1 MTYKQA
7 VTDLIK
13 KRFSC
18 RNYRPQPVAAE
29 EQEQLRQFLST
40 LQTGPLGSS
49 ARFEL
54 IAAMEDD
61 AKALKGLGTYG
72 FIKNPRGF
80 IAGAM
85 RNGEKNFEDLGYML
99 ESAVLFATD
108 LGLGTCWLGGSF
120 AKSNFARRIA
130 LRPDETLPVV
140 IALGYD
146 AGEKRRIDAFIRQ
159 SAGSDHRLS
168 WEKLFFAGKFGAPLA
183 REDAG
188 DYTVPL
194 EMVRIGPSA
203 SNKQP
208 WRIVKDGNRWHFYL
222 QRTPGYNKPL
232 LGLVHIPDLQ
242 RLDIGI
248 AMSHFALT
256 SGELG
261 LNGKWVNARPTISLP
276 DALTEYA
283 VSWQEG

>member
-18 RNYRPQPVAAE
+18 RNYRPQPVAAG

-49 ARFEL
+49 ARIEL
-54 IAAMEDD
+54 IAATEDD

-85 RNGEKNFEDLGYML
+85 PDGEKNLEDLGYML

-159 SAGSDHRLS
+159 SAGSDHRLD

-183 REDAG
+183 RDDAG
-188 DYTVPL
+188 DYAVPL
-194 EMVRIGPSA
+194 EMVRLGPSA

-222 QRTPGYNKPL
+222 QRTPGYSKPL

-261 LNGKWVNARPTISLP
+261 LNGKWVNAQPNISLP
-276 DALTEYA
+276 DALTEYV

>member
-1 MTYKQA
+1 MVYKKA

-18 RNYRPQPVAAE
+18 RNYHPRPVAAE

-40 LQTGPLGSS
+40 LQTGPLGAS
-49 ARFEL
+49 ARVEL
-54 IAAMEDD
+54 IAATEDD

-85 RNGEKNFEDLGYML
+85 RDGEKNLEDFGYML

-130 LRPDETLPVV
+130 LHPDETLPVV
-140 IALGYD
+140 ISLGYD
-146 AGEKRRIDAFIRQ
+146 AGEKRRIDAYIRQ
-159 SAGSDHRLS
+159 SAGSDHRLD

-183 REDAG
+183 RGDAG
-188 DYTVPL
+188 DYAVPL
-194 EMVRIGPSA
+194 DMVRLGPSA

-208 WRIVKDGNRWHFYL
+208 WRIVKKETRWHFYL
-222 QRTPGYNKPL
+222 QRTPGYSKPL
-232 LGLVHIPDLQ
+232 LGLIRIPDLQ

-261 LNGKWVNARPTISLP
+261 LTGKWINARPDIPLP
-276 DALTEYA
+276 DALTEYV